1 MLRPALTIF
10 VATLL
15 VGQLEGQQPKIVWS
29 PQEAPLFARIRG
41 LRDLPDAKRAK
52 ETKDL
57 ALSIRALP
65 VVPNKLTLAS
75 DLTNLST
82 EGDFGRDTLQE
93 VTTTLA
99 QCLREQPA
107 RPPEAKPGQPVQL
120 VAAPYMSL
128 AQLVKYEHMKAAL
141 DSPQFD
147 LALAKLAADDA
158 QRQEADFTLTDLAG
172 HKWTR
177 TALLGK
183 VVVVNFWAT
192 WCPPCRKEMP
202 DLDALYKK
210 FRGQGLVVLA
220 ISDEDEPKVREFL
233 KTRPVS
239 YPVMLDKGRQVNELY
254 RVEGIPKTYIYGRDG
269 QLVTESIDMRTRAQ
283 FLAMLAQA
291 GIR

>member
-1 MLRPALTIF
+1 MILLF
-10 VATLL
+10 VWHAN
-15 VGQLEGQQPKIVWS
+15 GQEQKIVWS
-29 PQEAPLFARIRG
+29 PQEAPLYARIRG

-52 ETKDL
+52 ETKAL
-57 ALSIRALP
+57 ALAIRALP
-65 VVPNKLTLAS
+65 VQPNKLSLAVN
-75 DLTNLST
+75 LTNLST

-99 QCLREQPA
+99 QCLREYPQH
-107 RPPEAKPGQPVQL
+107 PPEGKTGQPISL
-120 VAAPYMSL
+120 VAAPYTSL
-128 AQLVKYEHMKAAL
+128 AQLVKYEHMNASL

-158 QRQEADFTLTDLAG
+158 QRQEADFTLTDLEG
-172 HKWTR
+172 HRWTR
-177 TALLGK
+177 TALIGK

-220 ISDEDEPKVREFL
+220 ISDEDEPKVRAFL

-269 QLVTESIDMRTRAQ
+269 QLVTESIDMRTRSQ
-283 FLAMLAQA
+283 FLQMLSQA

>member
-1 MLRPALTIF
+1 MILLF
-10 VATLL
+10 VWQA
-15 VGQLEGQQPKIVWS
+15 EGQEAKIVWS
-29 PQEAPLFARIRG
+29 PGEAPLYARIRV

-52 ETKDL
+52 ETKAL
-57 ALSIRALP
+57 ALAIRALP
-65 VVPNKLTLAS
+65 VQPNKLSLAVN
-75 DLTNLST
+75 LTNLST

-99 QCLREQPA
+99 QCLREYPQH
-107 RPPEAKPGQPVQL
+107 PPEGKTGQPVSL
-120 VAAPYMSL
+120 VAAPYTSL
-128 AQLVKYEHMKAAL
+128 AQLVKYEHMNASL

-158 QRQEADFTLTDLAG
+158 QRQEADFTLTDLEG

-177 TALLGK
+177 TALIGK

-220 ISDEDEPKVREFL
+220 ISDEDEPKVRAFL

-269 QLVTESIDMRTRAQ
+269 QLVTESIDMRTRSQ
-283 FLAMLAQA
+283 FLQMLSQA